1 MYLVLGRENC
11 PFCDLAVSR
20 LRVDGREFKY
30 IGVTDSGNLRLR
42 DLLTKDL
49 DLNQVPQIFELVGG
63 YDELVQKL
71 WDEEIE
77 GQL

>member
-11 PFCDLAVSR
+11 PFCDLAVSH
-20 LRVDGREFKY
+20 LTVSGEEFKY
-30 IGVTDSGNLRLR
+30 IDVTGIGNERLK

-63 YDELVQKL
+63 YSELEQKL
-71 WDEEIE
+71 YDK
-77 GQL
+77 GNKDRP